1 MFGGVLGDDGGIEDY
16 KFRVAGR
23 FWKCLQRQVDEDI
36 RMQEYEKNGGIVL
49 NLKRE
54 FYTPKSV
61 QPEFRQ
67 LWNYE
72 YSAAQPKLV
81 AVKTIEAI
89 DI

>member
-1 MFGGVLGDDGGIEDY
+1 MWEHTRECHGGVLGDDGGMDDY

-23 FWKCLQRQVDEDI
+23 FRKCLQRQVDEDI

-67 LWNYE
+67 L
-72 YSAAQPKLV
+72 
-81 AVKTIEAI
+81 
-89 DI
+89 